1 MTKSQ
6 ETHTA
11 AIKQAAEAIRNA
23 KNIMA
28 FTGAG
33 ISVESGIPP
42 FRGSKDSLWENYD
55 PQIIDLSYFHARPKE
70 SWEFIRDVFYKYMS
84 RTDIVPNAGH
94 KFLAALEKE
103 GKLKAIVT
111 QNIDNLHQMAGSKV
125 VWEFHGTTATMSCEH
140 CHYSV
145 PAKEVDLEEEFPPKC
160 PKCGKVLKP
169 DFIFFGEGI
178 PREAYEGS
186 IAATE
191 DVDVCIVVGTSG
203 LVMPADM
210 IPVMAKRNGAK
221 IIEFN
226 TQPSKFTEQ
235 GMTDIFVQGKS
246 GEMMTALAEELGMEL

>member
-1 MTKSQ
+1 MTAL
-6 ETHTA
+6 E
-11 AIKQAAEAIRNA
+11 QAAEAIKGAR
-23 KNIMA
+23 KILA

-55 PQIIDLSYFHARPKE
+55 PDIIHLDYFHNHPKE

-84 RTDIVPNAGH
+84 RRDILPNAAH
-94 KFLAALEKE
+94 KFLAALERE
-103 GKLKAIVT
+103 GKLTAIVT

-125 VWEFHGTTATMSCEH
+125 VWEFHGTTATLSCEH
-140 CHYSV
+140 CGGKIS
-145 PAKEVDLEEEFPPKC
+145 AKEVDLEEEFPPRC
-160 PKCGKVLKP
+160 EKCGKVLKP

-191 DVDVCIVVGTSG
+191 GVDICIVVGTSG

-210 IPVMAKRNGAK
+210 IPIMAKRNGAK

-226 TQPSKFTEQ
+226 TQPSKFTEE
-235 GMTDIFVQGKS
+235 GMTDIFVQGKA
-246 GEMMTALAEELGMEL
+246 GEEMGKLADILGIEI

>member
-1 MTKSQ
+1 MT
-6 ETHTA
+6 
-11 AIKQAAEAIRNA
+11 AIEQAAEAIKHA
-23 KNIMA
+23 KRILA

-42 FRGSKDSLWENYD
+42 FRGSKDSLWEKYN
-55 PQIIDLSYFHARPKE
+55 PEIIDLDYFHAHPKE
-70 SWEFIRDVFYKYMS
+70 TREFIRDVFYKYMS
-84 RTDIVPNAGH
+84 RTDIVPNAAH

-103 GKLKAIVT
+103 GKLHAIVT
-111 QNIDNLHQMAGSKV
+111 QNIDNLHQMAGSKT
-125 VWEFHGTTATMSCEH
+125 VWEFHGTTATLSCEH
-140 CHYSV
+140 CDYKIAS
-145 PAKEVDLEEEFPPKC
+145 KDLDLEAEFPPRC
-160 PKCGKVLKP
+160 PKCGKVIKP

-210 IPVMAKRNGAK
+210 IPIMAKRNGAK

-235 GMTDIFVQGKS
+235 GMTDIFVQGKA
-246 GEMMTALAEELGMEL
+246 GEIMSRLAELIGAEL